1 MATLTAEALAAAGLD
16 ATYAAADA
24 AGDKFAWSQG
34 AFVHAKN
41 DDASSHTATVAS
53 QATARPG
60 LAPADIDVVI
70 PAGEDRFIGPFDRN
84 LFADADGNV
93 NITYDDVTSV
103 TIAVLK

>member
-1 MATLTAEALAAAGLD
+1 MP
-16 ATYAAADA
+16 
-24 AGDKFAWSQG
+24 
-34 AFVHAKN
+34 V
-41 DDASSHTATVAS
+41 TATIVS

-84 LFADADGNV
+84 LFADSDGNV